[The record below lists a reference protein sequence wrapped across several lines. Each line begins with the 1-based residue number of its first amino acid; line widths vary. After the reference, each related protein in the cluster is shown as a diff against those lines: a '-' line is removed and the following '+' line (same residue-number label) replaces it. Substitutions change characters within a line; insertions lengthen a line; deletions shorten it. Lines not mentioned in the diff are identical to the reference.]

1 MMTKR
6 EQSYT
11 NICNLVDE
19 LLYWGQTKWVN
30 DIVEVSDENKLKLH
44 DKLAWEEFEKRL
56 SEKTEEELDTIE
68 VRLLEADRKLNES
81 WNLR

>member
-1 MMTKR
+1 MTKR

-19 LLYWGQTKWVN
+19 LLYWGQAKRVN

-44 DKLAWEEFEKRL
+44 DKLAWEDFEKRL
-56 SEKTEEELDTIE
+56 GEKTEEELDEIE
-68 VRLLEADRKLNES
+68 AKLLEADRKLNES
-81 WNLR
+81 WNLY

>member
-44 DKLAWEEFEKRL
+44 DKLAWEDFEKRL
-56 SEKTEEELDTIE
+56 GEKTEEELDAIE
-68 VRLLEADRKLNES
+68 AKLLEEDRKLNES

>member
-44 DKLAWEEFEKRL
+44 DKLAWEDFEKRL
-56 SEKTEEELDTIE
+56 GEKTEEELDAIE
-68 VRLLEADRKLNES
+68 AKLLEADRKLNES

>member
-68 VRLLEADRKLNES
+68 VRLLEEDRKLNES

>member
-44 DKLAWEEFEKRL
+44 DKLA
-56 SEKTEEELDTIE
+56 
-68 VRLLEADRKLNES
+68 
-81 WNLR
+81 